1 MKEIRI
7 DLRDPQQNDPAEG
20 RRCAKLCFKLSQT
33 MPYTEEYESLVK
45 ELFCGNI
52 GEGSRVM
59 PGIKVVRGNS
69 VKIGKNVGIMYNCL
83 MMAAG
88 TITIEDDAQVAANVQ
103 LISNNHDIHDRKIL
117 VCKPVVLKKN
127 CWIGAGASIL
137 PGVTVGENAIVGAGS
152 VVTKD
157 VEANTIVAGNPAKV
171 IKHIV

>member
-20 RRCAKLCFKLSQT
+20 RRCAELCFKLSQA
-33 MPYTEEYESLVK
+33 MPYTDEYESLVK

-69 VKIGKNVGIMYNCL
+69 VKIGKNVVIMYNCL

-88 TITIEDDAQVAANVQ
+88 TITRIMGPKEIKVKEHAAQILGQDIFSIIEPPQ
-103 LISNNHDIHDRKIL
+103 
-117 VCKPVVLKKN
+117 
-127 CWIGAGASIL
+127 
-137 PGVTVGENAIVGAGS
+137 
-152 VVTKD
+152 
-157 VEANTIVAGNPAKV
+157 
-171 IKHIV
+171 